1 MDSVKTDNV
10 REIVSALRKDEVGV
24 GYKPIFGELTN
35 LNGVTFPWNKLYYNK
50 VYIIVANSSLRESL
64 SDIQYFKKMQDKNA
78 EKCLFL
84 LIFADEDKSACL
96 KHLSNVNKDFVFS
109 VVDNPQLIK
118 QLQIKTAPMYISLDR
133 EGKILKYPAEEPKY
147 FVP

>member
-1 MDSVKTDNV
+1 
-10 REIVSALRKDEVGV
+10 
-24 GYKPIFGELTN
+24 
-35 LNGVTFPWNKLYYNK
+35 
-50 VYIIVANSSLRESL
+50 
-64 SDIQYFKKMQDKNA
+64 MQEKNA

-96 KHLSNVNKDFVFS
+96 KQVSKINKDFVFS

-118 QLQIKTAPMYISLDR
+118 QLQIKTAPMYISLDKDGR
-133 EGKILKYPAEEPKY
+133 ILKYPAEEPKY